1 MQATGNRLMGMLAAA
16 CAAFLLTACEG
27 IFTGTEAETRP
38 LEADAG
44 GGYQPVTLQLTV
56 EMSPVALNFRAEQGN
71 HPHEMNR
78 WNAYQASLSRGG
90 QVVASRDFNVN
101 YTGTVD
107 MSPAHPELV
116 VTMLTHRVAES
127 GEYTLVIRPLKPAE
141 VTLQNP
147 RLEVRRNV
155 QLPQ

>member
-1 MQATGNRLMGMLAAA
+1 MQGMEKRSTGILAAA
-16 CAAFLLTACEG
+16 CAAFLLGACEG
-27 IFTGTEAETRP
+27 VLTGTTAETRP
-38 LEADAG
+38 LEAEAG

-71 HPHEMNR
+71 HPHEMNK

-90 QVVASRDFNVN
+90 RAVASRDFNAN
-101 YTGTVD
+101 YTGSVD
-107 MSPAHPELV
+107 MPPAHPELV
-116 VTMLTHRVAES
+116 ITMLTHRVAES
-127 GEYTLVIRPLKPAE
+127 GEYTLVIRPLKPPE
-141 VTLQNP
+141 VDLRNP

>member
-1 MQATGNRLMGMLAAA
+1 MHGMGNRSTGMLAVA
-16 CAAFLLTACEG
+16 CAALLLTACEG
-27 IFTGTEAETRP
+27 IFTGTEAETLP
-38 LEADAG
+38 LAPEG
-44 GGYQPVTLQLTV
+44 GGYRPVTLQLTV

-71 HPHEMNR
+71 HPHEMSK

-107 MSPAHPELV
+107 MPPAHPELV
-116 VTMLTHRVAES
+116 ITMLTHRVAES
-127 GEYTLVIRPLKPAE
+127 GEYTLAIRSLKPTE
-141 VTLQNP
+141 VDLRNP